1 MSPGRDEV
9 SGALLR
15 FNGTKMRRSMAKEA
29 IRGTECIAEVLDMRF
44 SKKELLD
51 SIASGQLSMSVY
63 ADLCLGRCH
72 FPQAR
77 IRCPVQVRN
86 SRIRLAPR

>member
-44 SKKELLD
+44 SKKD
-51 SIASGQLSMSVY
+51 
-63 ADLCLGRCH
+63 
-72 FPQAR
+72 
-77 IRCPVQVRN
+77 
-86 SRIRLAPR
+86 